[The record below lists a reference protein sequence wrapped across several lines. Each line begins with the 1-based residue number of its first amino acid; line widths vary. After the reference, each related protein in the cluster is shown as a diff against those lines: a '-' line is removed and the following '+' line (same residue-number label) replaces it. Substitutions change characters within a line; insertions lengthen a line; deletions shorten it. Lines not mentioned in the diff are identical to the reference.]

1 MANSLKPLSKNN
13 LNIAVIMDGNGR
25 WALSNALNIS
35 KGHQK
40 GVQVVKDIVQE
51 SVQQKI
57 SSLTLYAFSSEN
69 WSRPKAEIEA
79 IKKLVLTAIEEQ
91 VPELI
96 EQKVKLTFFG
106 RHDNFGKK
114 ISEKIKE
121 AELNTNTSE
130 PSLNLN
136 VALGYGGRQDIVDL
150 TKNISSR
157 VLAKE
162 INVDDINEEMVSNFS
177 CVPQDKID
185 ILIRTGGD
193 KRVSNFLLY
202 QIAYAEIFFIDK
214 YWPDFEKEDFIS
226 CINKFNKVSRRF
238 GARV

>member
-162 INVDDINEEMVSNFS
+162 INIDDINEEMVSNFS

-185 ILIRTGGD
+185 LLIRTGGD

>member
-79 IKKLVLTAIEEQ
+79 IKKLVLTAIETQ

-185 ILIRTGGD
+185 LLIRTGGD

-214 YWPDFEKEDFIS
+214 YWPDFKKEDFIS

>member
-162 INVDDINEEMVSNFS
+162 INIDDINEEMVSNFS

-185 ILIRTGGD
+185 LLIRTGGD

-214 YWPDFEKEDFIS
+214 YWPDFKKEDFIS

>member
-185 ILIRTGGD
+185 LLIRTGGD

-214 YWPDFEKEDFIS
+214 YWPDFEKEDYIS

>member
-1 MANSLKPLSKNN
+1 M
-13 LNIAVIMDGNGR
+13 
-25 WALSNALNIS
+25 
-35 KGHQK
+35 
-40 GVQVVKDIVQE
+40 
-51 SVQQKI
+51 
-57 SSLTLYAFSSEN
+57 
-69 WSRPKAEIEA
+69 
-79 IKKLVLTAIEEQ
+79 
-91 VPELI
+91 
-96 EQKVKLTFFG
+96 
-106 RHDNFGKK
+106 
-114 ISEKIKE
+114 
-121 AELNTNTSE
+121 
-130 PSLNLN
+130 
-136 VALGYGGRQDIVDL
+136 GYGGRQDIVDL

-185 ILIRTGGD
+185 LLIRTGGD

-214 YWPDFEKEDFIS
+214 YWPDFKKEDFIS

>member
-114 ISEKIKE
+114 ISDKIKE

-185 ILIRTGGD
+185 LLIRTGGD
-193 KRVSNFLLY
+193 KRISNFLLY

>member
-185 ILIRTGGD
+185 LLIRTGGD

-202 QIAYAEIFFIDK
+202 QIAYAEIFFIEK
-214 YWPDFEKEDFIS
+214 YWPDFKKEDFIN

>member
-185 ILIRTGGD
+185 LLIRTGGD

>member
-1 MANSLKPLSKNN
+1 MANSLKPLLKNN
-13 LNIAVIMDGNGR
+13 LNIAIIMDGNGR
-25 WALSNALNIS
+25 WALSNSLNIS

-79 IKKLVLTAIEEQ
+79 IKKLVITAIEEQ

-114 ISEKIKE
+114 ISDKIKE
-121 AELNTNTSE
+121 AELNTNTLE

-162 INVDDINEEMVSNFS
+162 INIDDINEEMVSNFS

-185 ILIRTGGD
+185 LLIRTGGD
-193 KRVSNFLLY
+193 KRISNFLLY

-214 YWPDFEKEDFIS
+214 YWPDFEKDDFIS